1 MAKRNRRSTPDLYQL
16 VLPVNE
22 QSRPKS
28 ERAQKASGTRPKKS
42 PAYAYSSLLFAEP
55 SFLRGVARLLDFS
68 GSLSDYNFGLTP
80 RETDALALAADR
92 RAVLQD
98 YRDAHE
104 QIRRQLG
111 GALAG

>member
-1 MAKRNRRSTPDLYQL
+1 MAKRNRHSASDLYQL
-16 VLPVNE
+16 VLPVTE
-22 QSRPKS
+22 RSRPKS
-28 ERAQKASGTRPKKS
+28 QQARKRTVTKSKKP
-42 PAYAYSSLLFAEP
+42 PAYAYSALLFAEP

-104 QIRRQLG
+104 QIRRQLS